1 MATQSV
7 PATLTSVHMRFPM
20 NTCQGEESSG
30 RIISIKRNYLFNLGF
45 FFLFQMQMAIFLMA
59 YLPTF
64 SEQLYFRRIYFF
76 TLLNYFDTTVTL
88 SEHLFIQ
95 SSWLFE
101 ELRFRKVFSRSSYFS
116 EYLIFRNQTSTEES
130 LCENRK

>member
-1 MATQSV
+1 MFVIHTTLNISEDSMATQSV

-30 RIISIKRNYLFNLGF
+30 RIIPIKRNYLFNLGF
-45 FFLFQMQMAIFLMA
+45 FFLFQMQMAIFLTA

-101 ELRFRKVFSRSSYFS
+101 ELRFRKSIFSQQLF
-116 EYLIFRNQTSTEES
+116 FRIHNF
-130 LCENRK
+130 